1 MSEINLVDVSLR
13 DGNQSLWGATGVT
26 TRMVEGVLP
35 DLDRV
40 GYRTIELATSTI
52 LATAVR
58 YHREDPF
65 ERLRA
70 ARDRARNTQLGFLT
84 TGKRFITFHRTP
96 DAVLELAYSVLA
108 RNGITKMWVIDPM
121 HDMASAAK
129 IAAMA
134 KRVGFEEVIGGICY
148 TTSPV
153 HTDQYFM
160 DRAAE
165 LDASGDIDGFYLKD
179 PSGLLTID
187 RVRQLVPHL
196 QQAMPRHGLQE
207 IHSHATTGLSPLV
220 LLEAADLGVTT
231 LHSALPP
238 LANGPSHP
246 EAQRLVANLR
256 ARGHEVDVDTDAMA
270 AASAYLQRQAK
281 IKNLPVGTPNEY
293 DEAFYRHNIPGGVQS
308 TTRRQLREIRQEHLF
323 DAVIE
328 ESVQVRQDLGW
339 PIVMTPFA
347 QYIVTQATLNVMTGE
362 RYKQVADEV
371 IDLIRG
377 DFGPLPGEVDPE
389 LKDRALAT
397 ERGRQVPDDGQ
408 SVTLKDLRHRFGE
421 TLGDEELLLRA
432 VMPGEQ
438 VDAMYAA
445 ARTAPA
451 RTLKTL
457 LSSIGAN
464 SRTTS
469 ISVSDGE
476 STFSLRRDA
485 VPVGTP
491 AGAPTD
497 QHDTQEPA

>member
-1 MSEINLVDVSLR
+1 MSEISLVDVSLR

-26 TRMVEGVLP
+26 TRMVEGVVP

-70 ARDRARNTQLGFLT
+70 ARDRARNTRLGFLT

-96 DAVLELAYSVLA
+96 DAVLELAYSILA
-108 RNGITKMWVIDPM
+108 RNGITKMWVVDPM

-165 LDASGDIDGFYLKD
+165 LDASEDIDGFYLKD
-179 PSGLLTID
+179 PSGLLTVD
-187 RVRQLVPHL
+187 RVRELVPHL

-207 IHSHATTGLSPLV
+207 LHSHSTTGLSPLV
-220 LLEAADLGVTT
+220 LLEAADLGVRT

-256 ARGHEVDVDTDAMA
+256 ARGHEVHVDTDAMA
-270 AASAYLQRQAK
+270 AASTYLQRQAR
-281 IKNLPVGTPNEY
+281 IKNLPAGTPNEY

-328 ESVQVRQDLGW
+328 ESVQVRKDLGW

-362 RYKQVADEV
+362 RYRQIADEV

-377 DFGPLPGEVDPE
+377 DFGPLPGEVDPD
-389 LKDRALAT
+389 LKDRALST

-408 SVTLKDLRHRFGE
+408 SVTLKDLRRRFGA
-421 TLGDEELLLRA
+421 TLKDEELLLRA

-438 VDAMYAA
+438 VDAMYEAS
-445 ARTAPA
+445 RTAPA
-451 RTLKTL
+451 RGLKAL
-457 LSSIGAN
+457 LSSIG
-464 SRTTS
+464 STPRGTS

-476 STFSLRRDA
+476 TTFSLQRDP
-485 VPVGTP
+485 VPVGATGVTP
-491 AGAPTD
+491 S
-497 QHDTQEPA
+497 QHPSTQETA

>member
-1 MSEINLVDVSLR
+1 MSTIDLVDVSLR

-26 TRMVEGVLP
+26 TRMIEGVMA
-35 DLDRV
+35 DLDRA
-40 GYRTIELATSTI
+40 GYRTIELATSTL

-65 ERLRA
+65 ARLRA
-70 ARDRARNTQLGFLT
+70 ARDRARTTQLGFLT

-121 HDMASAAK
+121 HDMESAAK

-153 HTDQYFM
+153 HTDAYFA
-160 DRAAE
+160 DKARQ
-165 LDASGDIDGFYLKD
+165 LDASEDIDGFYLKD
-179 PSGLLTID
+179 PSGLLTPD
-187 RVRQLVPHL
+187 VVRHLIPEL
-196 QQAMPRHGLQE
+196 QQAMQRHPLRE
-207 IHSHATTGLSPLV
+207 LHSHATTGLSPIT
-220 LLEAADLGVTT
+220 LLEAADLGVQT

-238 LANGPSHP
+238 LANGASHP

-256 ARGHEVDVDTDAMA
+256 ARGHEVDVDLEAMA
-270 AASAYLQRQAK
+270 AASAYLQRQAR
-281 IKNLPVGTPNEY
+281 IKNLPSGSPSEY

-308 TTRRQLREIRQEHLF
+308 TTRRQLAEIRQEHLF

-328 ESVQVRQDLGW
+328 ESVQVREDLGW

-347 QYIVTQATLNVMTGE
+347 QYIVTQATLNVMSGE
-362 RYKQVADEV
+362 RYQQVADEV

-377 DFGPLPGEVDPE
+377 DFGPLPGAVDPA
-389 LKDRALAT
+389 LKDRALNT
-397 ERGRQVPDDGQ
+397 ERGRQQPDDGQ
-408 SVTLKDLRHRFGE
+408 SLTLKDIRHRFGE

-432 VMPGEQ
+432 VMPTEQ

-445 ARTAPA
+445 QKTAPA

-457 LSSIGAN
+457 LTALDG
-464 SRTTS
+464 SRKSTS
-469 ISVSDGE
+469 ISVSDG
-476 STFSLRRDA
+476 TTTLSLQREA
-485 VPVGTP
+485 PGGKTTP
-491 AGAPTD
+491 
-497 QHDTQEPA
+497 

>member
-1 MSEINLVDVSLR
+1 MSEISLVDVSLR
-13 DGNQSLWGATGVT
+13 DGNQSIWGATGVT
-26 TRMVEGVLP
+26 TRMVEGVVP

-40 GYRTIELATSTI
+40 GYRSIELATSTI

-70 ARDRARNTQLGFLT
+70 ARDRSPNTTLGFLT

-121 HDMASAAK
+121 HDMESAAK

-153 HTDQYFM
+153 HTDEYFM
-160 DRAAE
+160 AKARE
-165 LDASGDIDGFYLKD
+165 LDASDDIDGFYLKD

-187 RVRQLVPHL
+187 RVRQLVPGL
-196 QQAMPRHGLQE
+196 QQAMQRHPLQE
-207 IHSHATTGLSPLV
+207 IHSHATTGLSPITV
-220 LLEAADLGVTT
+220 LEAADLGVPTI
-231 LHSALPP
+231 HCALPP
-238 LANGPSHP
+238 LANGASHP

-256 ARGHEVDVDTDAMA
+256 ARGHGVDVDLEAMA

-281 IKNLPVGTPNEY
+281 IKNLPVGRPNEY

-308 TTRRQLREIRQEHLF
+308 TTRRQLAEIRQEHLF

-328 ESVQVRQDLGW
+328 ESVQVREDLGW

-377 DFGPLPGEVDPE
+377 DFGPLPGEVEPA
-389 LKDRALAT
+389 LKDRALST
-397 ERGRQVPDDGQ
+397 ERGRQKPDDGQ
-408 SVTLKDLRHRFGE
+408 GLTLKDLRHRFGE
-421 TLGDEELLLRA
+421 NLGDEELLLRA
-432 VMPGEQ
+432 VMPSEQ

-445 ARTAPA
+445 QRTSPA

-457 LSSIGAN
+457 LNSVGGPSSA
-464 SRTTS
+464 TS
-469 ISVSDGE
+469 ISLSDG
-476 STFSLRRDA
+476 STTFSLQRN
-485 VPVGTP
+485 
-491 AGAPTD
+491 APRTE
-497 QHDTQEPA
+497 TMA

>member
-1 MSEINLVDVSLR
+1 MSTIDLVDVSLR
-13 DGNQSLWGATGVT
+13 DGNQSIWGATGVT
-26 TRMVEGVLP
+26 TRMVEGVMP
-35 DLDRV
+35 NLDRT

-65 ERLRA
+65 ERLRV
-70 ARDRARNTQLGFLT
+70 ARDRARSTQLGFLT

-121 HDMASAAK
+121 HDMESAAK

-153 HTDQYFM
+153 HTDAYFA
-160 DRAAE
+160 DKARQ
-165 LDASGDIDGFYLKD
+165 LDASEDIDGFYLKD
-179 PSGLLTID
+179 PSGLLTPD
-187 RVRQLVPHL
+187 VVRHLIPQL
-196 QQAMPRHGLQE
+196 QQAMQRHPLRE
-207 IHSHATTGLSPLV
+207 IHSHATTGLAPIT
-220 LLEAADLGVTT
+220 LLEAADLGVPT
-231 LHSALPP
+231 LHCALPP
-238 LANGPSHP
+238 LANGASHP

-256 ARGHEVDVDTDAMA
+256 ARGHEVDVDLDAMA
-270 AASAYLQRQAK
+270 RASAYLRRQAK
-281 IKNLPVGTPNEY
+281 IKNLPAGSPSEY

-308 TTRRQLREIRQEHLF
+308 TTRRQLAEIRQEHLF

-328 ESVQVRQDLGW
+328 ESVQVREDLGW

-377 DFGPLPGEVDPE
+377 DFGPLPGEVDPA
-389 LKDRALAT
+389 LKDRALNT
-397 ERGRQVPDDGQ
+397 ERGRQQPDDGQ

-421 TLGDEELLLRA
+421 TLSDEELLLRA
-432 VMPGEQ
+432 VMPHEQ

-445 ARTAPA
+445 QKTAPA

-457 LSSIGAN
+457 LTALDRSKKS
-464 SRTTS
+464 TS
-469 ISVSDGE
+469 ISISDGN
-476 STFSLRRDA
+476 TSLSLQREA
-485 VPVGTP
+485 PGTETTP
-491 AGAPTD
+491 
-497 QHDTQEPA
+497 